1 MVSLSFAEGPQT
13 TPKCPEPK
21 RAQDLPQYPTGER
34 EGDVNAWWQP
44 ESRATSVIG
53 YIRMVMGKAERRDR
67 IKQESRKRSIRTHPI
82 QNGIGNKRLSQ
93 YLDYLIFMISICIL
107 YFQCDSSTN
116 RHLTAVKSWQNRI
129 LISELNITKKGI
141 SNFYS

>member
-67 IKQESRKRSIRTHPI
+67 IKQESRKRRIRTHPI
-82 QNGIGNKRLSQ
+82 ENGIGSERLCQ
-93 YLDYLIFMISICIL
+93 YLDYLIIMIAICIK
-107 YFQCDSSTN
+107 YFQFNPSVN
-116 RHLTAVKSWQNRI
+116 PQLTVIRKMAESD
-129 LISELNITKKGI
+129 LG
-141 SNFYS
+141 